1 MWLQKNIF
9 PCKRMPKGQLI
20 GLQTREQKKS
30 GIPRSFSTWECR
42 KDWWCHNVWSAN
54 IVVWGTLSTSKCRN
68 QREIH
73 FAQVG
78 SNFLQNSYHI
88 LLQDACTS
96 VFFWPAAQPGCAR
109 AVGELQPNA
118 MESLQTFRLWAWI
131 FQKHWRIQTANLEQV
146 CVSELVLHLVE
157 NIIFHQRFLTFAWK
171 LGGWTKPFSCSCA
184 KSLRLTP

>member
-1 MWLQKNIF
+1 MWLQKNMF

-20 GLQTREQKKS
+20 SLQTREQKKS
-30 GIPRSFSTWECR
+30 RIPRSFSTWECR

-78 SNFLQNSYHI
+78 PNFLQSSFHI

-96 VFFWPAAQPGCAR
+96 VFFLTRCPARMRSGSWRTAAKCHGVSADIQVVSMDISKTLENSNSKSR
-109 AVGELQPNA
+109 A
-118 MESLQTFRLWAWI
+118 SLCL
-131 FQKHWRIQTANLEQV
+131 
-146 CVSELVLHLVE
+146 
-157 NIIFHQRFLTFAWK
+157 
-171 LGGWTKPFSCSCA
+171 
-184 KSLRLTP
+184 

>member
-1 MWLQKNIF
+1 MF

-20 GLQTREQKKS
+20 GLQTREQKKM

-78 SNFLQNSYHI
+78 SNFLQSSYHI

-96 VFFWPAAQPGCAR
+96 VFFDPLPSQDALGQLENCSQMSWSLCRHSGCEHGYFKNI
-109 AVGELQPNA
+109 GEFKQQIWRKSV
-118 MESLQTFRLWAWI
+118 SLNWYSIW
-131 FQKHWRIQTANLEQV
+131 WRT
-146 CVSELVLHLVE
+146 
-157 NIIFHQRFLTFAWK
+157 
-171 LGGWTKPFSCSCA
+171 
-184 KSLRLTP
+184 

>member
-73 FAQVG
+73 FALVG
-78 SNFLQNSYHI
+78 SIFLQSSCHI
-88 LLQDACTS
+88 LLQDACTN
-96 VFFWPAAQPGCAR
+96 VFFFDPLPSQDALGQLENCSQMSWSLCRHSGCEHGYFKNI
-109 AVGELQPNA
+109 GEFKQQIWSKSV
-118 MESLQTFRLWAWI
+118 SLSWYSIW
-131 FQKHWRIQTANLEQV
+131 WRT
-146 CVSELVLHLVE
+146 
-157 NIIFHQRFLTFAWK
+157 
-171 LGGWTKPFSCSCA
+171 
-184 KSLRLTP
+184 

>member
-1 MWLQKNIF
+1 MSRDHAICSPPGTLRPCPPWEAKWTDVGRGSTSQGVRKGNCVCLLLFGKVKPSEDQQQQWPFETHASWCPTPCFLMWLQKNMF

-73 FAQVG
+73 LAQVG

-96 VFFWPAAQPGCAR
+96 VF
-109 AVGELQPNA
+109 
-118 MESLQTFRLWAWI
+118 S
-131 FQKHWRIQTANLEQV
+131 
-146 CVSELVLHLVE
+146 
-157 NIIFHQRFLTFAWK
+157 
-171 LGGWTKPFSCSCA
+171 
-184 KSLRLTP
+184 